1 MSTLTSL
8 HNYNDSDESL
18 NETMTD
24 DSDGFSTSSGETEI
38 LMQTI
43 VAENYFNNTEEE
55 YPFRRYVYMIT
66 QMLILFLIASMLPLL
81 YQ

>member
-1 MSTLTSL
+1 MTSL
-8 HNYNDSDESL
+8 HNYNESDQSL

-38 LMQTI
+38 LMQSI
-43 VAENYFNNTEEE
+43 VAEKYFDNTEKE
-55 YPFRRYVYMIT
+55 YPFRRYVYMIA
-66 QMLILFLIASMLPLL
+66 QILLLFLIASMLTVL